1 MTKIIGINYKT
12 TNARMATIRSDTT
25 ALLSPNCITSAL
37 LQPK

>member
-12 TNARMATIRSDTT
+12 TNAQLTT
-25 ALLSPNCITSAL
+25 NCGFFAPPLSQNCIKFAL